1 MIIVNNGHDCLSSD
15 EEDEEDE
22 EDEDEDDEDDEDYEE
37 VKSYLVI
44 KVIL

>member
-1 MIIVNNGHDCLSSD
+1 MTIVNHAHDCLSS
-15 EEDEEDE
+15 DEEDE

-44 KVIL
+44 KVILW

>member
-1 MIIVNNGHDCLSSD
+1 MTIVNHGHDCLSSD

>member
-1 MIIVNNGHDCLSSD
+1 MTIVNHGHDCLSSD

-22 EDEDEDDEDDEDYEE
+22 DEDDEDYKE